1 MTAVAVVRTEV
12 ALPFPVG
19 VIAWHPSGQWLVVGA
34 SGSSG
39 GVARVDVATGSLR
52 WHVSTD
58 RGVTGAAVRADGRV
72 AVSESAGRVK
82 LLVGSTGDTIF
93 DLAGTGDVLYSP
105 DGRFLVHD
113 TTSARV
119 ALVDAATG
127 QFVRDVGDGTSKVA
141 FSSDSKTLAVA
152 ESSRLLLWNL
162 TTGAVLVT
170 TPSTAV
176 PMDVAFRSD
185 DNRLVL
191 CRGSKATIVDP
202 ATGAVVG
209 TSTLDLSPASF
220 DSFRTRRISPDGRTI
235 AAQLSRGVVVCRVDD
250 GQRLCLTEFGGG
262 DANFTRPLWFSP
274 NGNHVATNR
283 KFGADT
289 GGDAVV
295 VLDTRTGTV
304 LWQDVRDQVRVVAH
318 SPDGSQ
324 LAAGGNTFLRLYDTR
339 QLQLSRRRVR
349 GKVFQVA
356 AGAGRAAAAD
366 DASTATT
373 VDATTGAVLMER
385 SHTGKLTSIAMSDDG
400 RHVVTG
406 STARLVHVFTAEK
419 GVPVWAATLGGAVN
433 DVAISG
439 QRVAVACADRTARLY
454 ALDAGVDPSQQSP
467 LWSHMHP
474 QSVTAVA
481 LGAHHVAT
489 ACNDHVTRILDLRDG
504 TELHRISHPNGKA
517 SGIAFRG
524 DLLAIGVTDGTARV
538 VDAATGTTLRQVTH
552 PSDVVAVA
560 ISADG
565 TLATAGAEQAVRLWN
580 ATGVLVHTF
589 PQTSPVTA
597 LSFHPD
603 RALAIA
609 TESGLVSIVDA
620 NGAPAGRIA
629 HPAVVRHL
637 AHSADGTVL
646 ATACDDEHVR
656 TFTTIP
662 L

>member
-12 ALPFPVG
+12 ALPFQSG
-19 VIAWHPSGQWLVVGA
+19 VVAWHPSGQWLVVGA
-34 SGSSG
+34 APPTG
-39 GVARVDVATGSLR
+39 GVVRVDASTGSVR
-52 WHVSTD
+52 WHVSGD

-72 AVSESAGRVK
+72 AVSESTGRVK

-93 DLAGTGDVLYSP
+93 DLAGTADVLFSP
-105 DGRFLVHD
+105 DGRFLVHE
-113 TTSARV
+113 TGSSRV
-119 ALVDAATG
+119 LLVDAATG
-127 QFVRDVGDGTSKVA
+127 QVVRDVGDGASRVA

-170 TPSTAV
+170 TPVTAV
-176 PMDVAFRSD
+176 PMAMAFRD

-191 CRGSKATIVDP
+191 CRASQATLVDP
-202 ATGAVVG
+202 GTGGVVA
-209 TSTLDLSPASF
+209 TSTLDLAPVSF
-220 DSFRTRRISPDGRTI
+220 DSIRPRRISPDGRTTAALLMRGI
-235 AAQLSRGVVVCRVDD
+235 AVCRVDD
-250 GQRLCLTEFGGG
+250 GQRVCLTEYGTL
-262 DANFTRPLWFSP
+262 DSNFTRPVSFSP
-274 NGNHVATNR
+274 NGNRLATNR
-283 KFGADT
+283 EFCAESEEQGLA
-289 GGDAVV
+289 
-295 VLDTRTGTV
+295 VLDTRTGAV
-304 LWQDVRDQVRVVAH
+304 LWQDVRDPVRAFAH

-324 LAAGGNTFLRLYDTR
+324 LAAGGNGFLRLYDTR
-339 QLQLSRRRVR
+339 QLELSRRRVR
-349 GKVFQVA
+349 GKIFQVA

-366 DASTATT
+366 DASTATA

-400 RHVVTG
+400 QHVVTG

-433 DVAISG
+433 DVATSG

-454 ALDAGVDPSQQSP
+454 ALDAGADPAQQSP
-467 LWSHMHP
+467 LWIHLHP

-517 SGIAFRG
+517 SGIAFSG
-524 DLLAIGVTDGTARV
+524 DLLAVGVTDGTARV

-580 ATGVLVHTF
+580 ATGVLLHTF

-603 RALAIA
+603 RSLAIA
-609 TESGLVSIVDA
+609 TESGLVSVVDPD
-620 NGAPAGRIA
+620 GAPAGRIA

-656 TFTTIP
+656 TFSTIP